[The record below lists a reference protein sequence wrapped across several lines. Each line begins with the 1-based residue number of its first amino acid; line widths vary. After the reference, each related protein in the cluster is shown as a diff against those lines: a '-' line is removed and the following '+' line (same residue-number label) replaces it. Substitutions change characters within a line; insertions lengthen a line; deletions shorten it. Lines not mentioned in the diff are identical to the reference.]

1 VKFTVRHVRTVSIGT
16 GDHSPFGQ
24 VTIIIEPEEAI
35 VTVTTLRRPSSGTL
49 SVQAVSGGVIAEPEE
64 GASVKFGRHQEAVDV
79 GVGMDDDQVSRQ
91 HGLIVLRRGTWWLS
105 NTGRGPIELPQS
117 RWLRPSEEPIPLAG
131 GYTTLHVLGSRERDH
146 LVELYVAGVDG
157 LAPLIRHSSVTRP
170 TRAWDL
176 NPDERLV
183 LVALG
188 QRYLL
193 NDPGPQPLTHQQVTD
208 VLVELRPDAKWT
220 KKKVEQIVDKVR
232 KRLSARG
239 VEGLLREE
247 VGEPVGN
254 TLGDNLI
261 KELLRSMTLT
271 PNDLELVDL

>member
-1 VKFTVRHVRTVSIGT
+1 MTV
-16 GDHSPFGQ
+16 D
-24 VTIIIEPEEAI
+24 A
-35 VTVTTLRRPSSGTL
+35 LRRPISGTL
-49 SVQAVSGGVIAEPEE
+49 SVQAVTGGVIAEPEE
-64 GASVKFGRHQEAVDV
+64 GASVRFGRHQEVVDV
-79 GVGMDDDQVSRQ
+79 GVGLDDDQVSRQ

-131 GYTTLHVLGSRERDH
+131 GYTTLHVLGSRDRNH

-157 LAPLIRHSSVTRP
+157 LAPTIRHSSVTRP
-170 TRAWDL
+170 TRPWQLTA
-176 NPDERLV
+176 DERLA

-188 QRYLL
+188 QRYLH
-193 NDPGPQPLTHQQVTD
+193 NDPGPQPLTHQQVAE
-208 VLVELRPDAKWT
+208 LLAELRADPKWT

-232 KRLSARG
+232 KRLAGRG

-254 TLGDNLI
+254 TLGVNLI

-271 PNDLELVDL
+271 PNDLDLIDSE